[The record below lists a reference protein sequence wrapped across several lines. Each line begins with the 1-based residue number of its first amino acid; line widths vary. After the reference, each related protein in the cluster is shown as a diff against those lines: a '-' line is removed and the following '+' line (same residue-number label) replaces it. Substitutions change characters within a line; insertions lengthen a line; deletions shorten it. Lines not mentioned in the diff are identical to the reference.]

1 MRPACVFI
9 LLALVT
15 SCGAPRQ
22 LEETE
27 VIYRWSANIRGTEQ
41 RTGRVGAP
49 IRTRMTGTAHFETSR
64 TDSLR
69 TRAVIFISSET
80 FDRSVVRW
88 ALLPGRCGEQRFPL
102 LPFDLFPPIDLSRG
116 RGSAEVEL
124 PVRLEPGASYFVN
137 ILVAD
142 RLTEEMVTQ
151 PAFVLACGN
160 LR

>member
-1 MRPACVFI
+1 MRPACALI

-22 LEETE
+22 LEETQ
-27 VIYRWSANIRGTEQ
+27 VIYRWSGSIRGTEQ
-41 RTGRVGAP
+41 LTGRAAP
-49 IRTRMTGTAHFETSR
+49 PVRTRMTGTAQLETSR
-64 TDSLR
+64 SDSLR
-69 TRAVIFISSET
+69 TRAMIFISSEASV
-80 FDRSVVRW
+80 RSVVRW
-88 ALLPGRCGEQRFPL
+88 ALYPGRCGEQRLPL
-102 LPFDLFPPIDLSRG
+102 LPFELFPPIDLSSG

-142 RLTEEMVTQ
+142 RRTEEMVTQ
-151 PAFVLACGN
+151 PGSVLACGN